1 MCRAPFLFSVVRKVM
16 TLFGQISGGG
26 HLSLTHHHRPPPH
39 DIPHDIPHHIDRL
52 EHRLRRQVR
61 VAHRH
66 LRVVVSE
73 ELLHLV
79 QRPPGID
86 QETRVAVAQVVQS

>member
-1 MCRAPFLFSVVRKVM
+1 MSESK
-16 TLFGQISGGG
+16 QHYSDKSGGG
-26 HLSLTHHHRPPPH
+26 HRCMILIRRSYRPPPH
-39 DIPHDIPHHIDRL
+39 NVPHNVDRL

-66 LRVVVSE
+66 LRIVVAE

-79 QRPPGID
+79 
-86 QETRVAVAQVVQS
+86 